1 MAAAFGGTKS
11 TLIDRLIAEPYRFS
25 FFQAVRLLEKSRP
38 DAVGVGHHGPPSA
51 EAVKMRVSPQMD
63 FPKSDLAGAKVLDE
77 DQQPAYGLTTNFLGL
92 HGSSSPL
99 PSFYVE
105 DVLHDQDAE
114 GTLGAFLDI
123 FHHRLLS
130 LFYRCWIRFRHHFLF
145 KTGGG
150 DDFSRAM
157 FCLIGLGQ
165 RELIDGA
172 GFPAVRA
179 LRFAGLFT
187 QKPHSA
193 AALRGM
199 LEDFFGGV
207 KIHVA
212 QAIGRWLAVKPE
224 QRSRVGV
231 ANCRLDEN
239 MILGG
244 RIYDRQSKFRVVI
257 GPLDFETYNKFLP
270 GGEYNVA
277 LKKLIKMFG
286 VDILDFD
293 IELILASEQTLHLGL
308 NLTGQLRLGWTTGF
322 FTKEKARQDVSIVF
336 A

>member
-1 MAAAFGGTKS
+1 MAAAFGGTDP

-38 DAVGVGHHGPPSA
+38 DAEGVGHHGPPSA
-51 EAVKMRVSPQMD
+51 EAVKMRVSPD
-63 FPKSDLAGAKVLDE
+63 LGFPKSDLADAQVLDE
-77 DQQPAYGLTTNFLGL
+77 HQQPTYSLTTNFLGL
-92 HGSSSPL
+92 HGASTPL
-99 PSFYVE
+99 PSFYAE

-114 GTLGAFLDI
+114 GTLGSFLDI

-145 KTGGG
+145 EAGGT

-165 RELIDGA
+165 RDLVDGT
-172 GFPAVRA
+172 GFPSARA

-199 LEDFFGGV
+199 LEDYFGGV
-207 KIHVA
+207 NIRVA

-224 QRSRVGV
+224 QRSRIGV
-231 ANCRLDEN
+231 ANCRLGEN
-239 MILGG
+239 TTLGA

-270 GGEYNVA
+270 GGEYNEA
-277 LKKLIKMFG
+277 LKNIIKMFG

-293 IELILASEQTLHLGL
+293 IELILASEQTSQLGL